1 MVLVCWLCSRL
12 GLVMSKEQLLVA
24 QAIADVWCDGEAQR
38 LIAESIA
45 DAWGIDV
52 VEFLYFC
59 GLEDVK

>member
-1 MVLVCWLCSRL
+1 
-12 GLVMSKEQLLVA
+12 VMSKDQLLVA
-24 QAIADVWCDGEAQR
+24 QAIADVWCDSEAQR

-59 GLEDVK
+59 GLGDGK